1 MRRIV
6 LALLGTAIGTT
17 LLVGLKTQVAVAQLG
32 LSAATPA
39 DAGAGGDPANGQPSA
54 SSAVAGP
61 SAAAAGPSAAASTTA
76 PAAKAGPS
84 ATAGTASKPPT
95 APATAPATAPPTAPA
110 TAPKTT
116 APPPA
121 ARTILGDAV
130 AASEF
135 GNMQV
140 KIVVTGTHIDDIVTV
155 QKSNRPGSVSTTLRA
170 QALSAQS
177 SNVGNVSGATFSS
190 TAYKQSLQSAIA
202 KI

>member
-17 LLVGLKTQVAVAQLG
+17 LLVGLKTPQGAVNLLG

-39 DAGAGGDPANGQPSA
+39 DAGTGGDPANGQPSA

-84 ATAGTASKPPT
+84 ATAGTASK
-95 APATAPATAPPTAPA
+95 PPTAPA

>member
-39 DAGAGGDPANGQPSA
+39 DAGAGHDPANGQPSA

-95 APATAPATAPPTAPA
+95 APATAPA

>member
-84 ATAGTASKPPT
+84 ATAGTASKPP
-95 APATAPATAPPTAPA
+95 TAPATAPPTAPA

>member
-6 LALLGTAIGTT
+6 LALLGTAIGAT
-17 LLVGLKTQVAVAQLG
+17 LLIGLKTPQGAVNLLG

-84 ATAGTASKPPT
+84 ATAGTASKPP
-95 APATAPATAPPTAPA
+95 PAPATAPPTAPA

>member
-1 MRRIV
+1 MRRII
-6 LALLGTAIGTT
+6 LALLGTAICTS
-17 LLVGLKTQVAVAQLG
+17 LLIGLKTQVAMTQLG

-39 DAGAGGDPANGQPSA
+39 DAGAGGDPATGQPSA
-54 SSAVAGP
+54 SSAAAGP
-61 SAAAAGPSAAASTTA
+61 SAAAAAPSAAASTTA
-76 PAAKAGPS
+76 PTAKALPS

-95 APATAPATAPPTAPA
+95 ATV

-121 ARTILGDAV
+121 SRTILGTAV

-155 QKSNRPGSVSTTLRA
+155 QKSSRPLSVSTTLRT
-170 QALSAQS
+170 QALNAQS
-177 SNVGNVSGATFSS
+177 SNVGNVSGATYSS

-202 KI
+202 KM